1 MAPGEMTPATAGAVE
16 MQAGVQVEMLR
27 HAVATLA
34 YRGGKTLRGAPPD
47 FSTFRAAAGASPHGN
62 SQQNTGQQGTR
73 QPGQIL
79 AHMCDLLD
87 WALKLADGT
96 HEWRE
101 SPPQLWEHDTARFFA
116 GLEALD
122 QRLASTA
129 PLGVPAGKLFQGPI
143 ADALTHTGQIAMLRR
158 MAGAPVRSENYFK
171 ADIQAGR
178 AGADQAPP
186 RFEFD

>member
-1 MAPGEMTPATAGAVE
+1 
-16 MQAGVQVEMLR
+16 MLR

-47 FSTFRAAAGASPHGN
+47 FSAFRATQGTQQSAGQRA
-62 SQQNTGQQGTR
+62 TR

-101 SPPQLWEHDTARFFA
+101 QPAQSWERDTARFFA
-116 GLEALD
+116 GLETLD
-122 QRLASTA
+122 QRLGSGA
-129 PLGVPAGKLFQGPI
+129 PLGFPAGKLFQGPI

-158 MAGAPVRSENYFK
+158 MAGAPVRAENYFK

-178 AGADQAPP
+178 AGADQSPP